1 MCETSNDY
9 NLDKRQLKDS
19 WLLMERRFKSLQ
31 ISPDCS
37 SRDPLLNFWVSSRH
51 LNNISIFLIFRG
63 EKFRLL
69 LHMPALIVVPI
80 YHRISFINFGEC
92 IKNILWHIKN
102 ICPVCGHPALHR
114 HCVCCCVVAAA
125 AGGGL
130 APADGQRWRRRRHPG
145 PSSLQWT
152 PACSTAALP
161 R

>member
-1 MCETSNDY
+1 
-9 NLDKRQLKDS
+9 
-19 WLLMERRFKSLQ
+19 
-31 ISPDCS
+31 
-37 SRDPLLNFWVSSRH
+37 
-51 LNNISIFLIFRG
+51 
-63 EKFRLL
+63 
-69 LHMPALIVVPI
+69 MPALIVVPI
-80 YHRISFINFGEC
+80 YYRISFINFGEC

-152 PACSTAALP
+152 PACSTAALKHSLDKVGRISDCSCENRSYLSRCLHINCCFAYYEP
-161 R
+161 NEVSKLS